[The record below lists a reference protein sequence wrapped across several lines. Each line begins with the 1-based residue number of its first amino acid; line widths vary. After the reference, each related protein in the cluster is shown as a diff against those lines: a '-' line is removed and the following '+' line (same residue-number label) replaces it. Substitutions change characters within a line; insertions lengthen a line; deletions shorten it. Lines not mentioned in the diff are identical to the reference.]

1 MFKPVKKEI
10 RDEIMGKVQEG
21 KFSVRE
27 LAEQYGISD
36 KTIYNW
42 IQAKATPE
50 INLVEVNRL
59 KRENE
64 ELKRI
69 IGIVAL
75 QLEREKKGKPGPLS
89 KRQATN
95 R

>member
-21 KFSVRE
+21 KFAVRE
-27 LAEQYGISD
+27 LADQYGISD

-42 IQAKATPE
+42 IREKATPE

-69 IGIVAL
+69 IGIVTL

-89 KRQATN
+89 QRQTTN

>member
-27 LAEQYGISD
+27 LADQYGISD

-42 IQAKATPE
+42 IRAKATPE
-50 INLVEVNRL
+50 INLVEINRL

-64 ELKRI
+64 DLKRI
-69 IGIVAL
+69 IGIVTL
-75 QLEREKKGKPGPLS
+75 QLEREKKGKAGPLS
-89 KRQATN
+89 KR
-95 R
+95 